1 METTKKPTNGQ
12 LTKKI
17 QNALVFVEKDKNY
30 KSVFFDD
37 KMLKLETTSDYCVV
51 STGYHRHVFDAINP
65 NQSGGYSRPYLY
77 TRQIIDL
84 ANEYAKIAN
93 VKVMTYEAFLD
104 FLNQKEDKSLYN
116 IATYYSWWLFNI
128 FQPLYQIWENEIDAF
143 ITYESFLH
151 NIARSTV
158 ILSEKTEDV
167 TNKQFV
173 SLLQSKEN
181 EYFEGMQENVLF
193 HKMTDEEAKQKEIDA
208 LNEISDEQTILNNDE
223 S

>member
-37 KMLKLETTSDYCVV
+37 KLLKLETTSDYCVV

-93 VKVMTYEAFLD
+93 VKIMMYEAFLD

-128 FQPLYQIWENEIDAF
+128 FQPLYQIGENEIDAF

-158 ILSEKTEDV
+158 ILSEKTKDV

>member
-17 QNALVFVEKDKNY
+17 KNALVFVEKDKDY
-30 KSVFFDD
+30 KTVFFDD
-37 KMLKLETTSDYCVV
+37 KMLRLEVTSDFCVI

-65 NQSGGYSRPYLY
+65 NQIGGYSRPYLY

-84 ANEYAKIAN
+84 SDEYMKTANT
-93 VKVMTYEAFLD
+93 KVVTYEAFLD
-104 FLNQKEDKSLYN
+104 FLNQKDDKTQYN

-128 FQPLYQIWENEIDAF
+128 FQPLYQIGESEIDAF

-173 SLLQSKEN
+173 KMMQSKEN
-181 EYFEGMQENVLF
+181 EYFDGMQENVLF
-193 HKMTDEEAKQKEIDA
+193 HKITDEEARQKEIESLD
-208 LNEISDEQTILNNDE
+208 EISNEQTIVNNE
-223 S
+223 G